1 MDPRH
6 AKYRES
12 RDIAGSHAAASADTA
27 AGGQV
32 GGANAKHLTVCGR
45 RMSVDLGRV
54 LACRWLAAG
63 RLFAQL
69 KRQAEKSIRP
79 ATRIAPHRRLALQ
92 AEQE

>member
-1 MDPRH
+1 MLNTE
-6 AKYRES
+6 ES
-12 RDIAGSHAAASADTA
+12 RDIAGSHAATSADTA
-27 AGGQV
+27 AGG
-32 GGANAKHLTVCGR
+32 GANAKHFTHLTVCVR

-54 LACRWLAAG
+54 TACRWLAAG

-79 ATRIAPHRRLALQ
+79 ATRIAPQRRLALQ